1 MILWL
6 YEKFRHHCIF
16 LISLIFCNSD
26 EDLFI
31 IQSCSSYFNGFSH
44 SHRLLYI
51 LIIRTSTR
59 SADKQVHRRRGGFGV
74 LHSRIRLGVH
84 RPSVRVSVC
93 LSICPC
99 CMSSVLLDIGQQYA
113 ILLWWSFLIV
123 RLRYEWGMENSGPR
137 IDVFILWY
145 LSLLLLGEILSVMQE
160 LPFGERSAKH
170 ILFHIFKQIVNYKKQ
185 DSTKGEVRCI
195 HISGLILISFS
206 SMSWNS
212 KYWS

>member
-93 LSICPC
+93 LSVYLSMLHVECTARYWAAVCYFAVMIVLNCAAAIWVGDGELRTQNWC
-99 CMSSVLLDIGQQYA
+99 IYSMISVTFTFRRNFECNAGVAFRRAIGQTHFIPYIQT
-113 ILLWWSFLIV
+113 
-123 RLRYEWGMENSGPR
+123 NS
-137 IDVFILWY
+137 
-145 LSLLLLGEILSVMQE
+145 E
-160 LPFGERSAKH
+160 L
-170 ILFHIFKQIVNYKKQ
+170 
-185 DSTKGEVRCI
+185 
-195 HISGLILISFS
+195 
-206 SMSWNS
+206 
-212 KYWS
+212 